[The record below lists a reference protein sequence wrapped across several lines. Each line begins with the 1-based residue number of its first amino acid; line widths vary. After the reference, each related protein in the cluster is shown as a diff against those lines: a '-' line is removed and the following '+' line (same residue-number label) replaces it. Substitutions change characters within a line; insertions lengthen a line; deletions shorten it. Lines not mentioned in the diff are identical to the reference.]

1 MGLNT
6 TKRIRRSKLTRWK
19 EKVNV
24 STQGSQHVVISTGNF
39 HSHRGGSCFFFSL
52 HVEQAYWTQ
61 ALCKLQLV
69 VGCAGTGSL
78 DEDGLLFPWYH
89 GEEIV

>member
-1 MGLNT
+1 MKKSTCQLREVNT
-6 TKRIRRSKLTRWK
+6 LLSLQATFTL
-19 EKVNV
+19 
-24 STQGSQHVVISTGNF
+24 
-39 HSHRGGSCFFFSL
+39 RGGSCFFFSL

-69 VGCAGTGSL
+69 VGCLGTGSL